1 MNELIEKVDNLK
13 QSISEL
19 DKIKEI
25 KELNKEII
33 KDKEL
38 LKQIEEYNRTQD
50 EKIKQE
56 IVNNSLFKKYKVLE
70 TDINVLIL
78 EINSKLK
85 QINDKGIFLPIPS
98 S

>member
-38 LKQIEEYNRTQD
+38 LKLIEEYNRTQD
-50 EKIKQE
+50 EKLKQE
-56 IVNNSLFKKYKVLE
+56 IINNELFKKYKVLE

-85 QINDKGIFLPIPS
+85 QINDKGKCGV
-98 S
+98 

>member
-13 QSISEL
+13 KSIEEL

-38 LKQIEEYNRTQD
+38 LKLIEEYNRTQD
-50 EKIKQE
+50 EKLKQE
-56 IVNNSLFKKYKVLE
+56 IINNSLFKKYKVLE

-85 QINDKGIFLPIPS
+85 QINDKGKCGV
-98 S
+98 